1 MPGRICEENTPKPK
15 TFRIIHFNDVYEI
28 EDRDLMHPGAAK
40 FASLVKVS
48 HQGSPD
54 IVRIDREWRTDRR
67 TGRWIDL
74 CGCQGSQGCF
84 FHRIKECFR
93 ILFLLF
99 SILINSYDLA
109 LLYFC
114 GLGIILRWH
123 LKKYFEPKKQANYL
137 VK

>member
-54 IVRIDREWRTDRR
+54 
-67 TGRWIDL
+67 TG
-74 CGCQGSQGCF
+74 
-84 FHRIKECFR
+84 
-93 ILFLLF
+93 
-99 SILINSYDLA
+99 
-109 LLYFC
+109 
-114 GLGIILRWH
+114 
-123 LKKYFEPKKQANYL
+123 
-137 VK
+137 

>member
-54 IVRIDREWRTDRR
+54 
-67 TGRWIDL
+67 TGRMD
-74 CGCQGSQGCF
+74 
-84 FHRIKECFR
+84 K
-93 ILFLLF
+93 
-99 SILINSYDLA
+99 
-109 LLYFC
+109 
-114 GLGIILRWH
+114 
-123 LKKYFEPKKQANYL
+123 
-137 VK
+137 

>member
-48 HQGSPD
+48 HQVHPD
-54 IVRIDREWRTDRR
+54 ILRLDKEWWTGRR

-84 FHRIKECFR
+84 FIELKNVFE
-93 ILFLLF
+93 F
-99 SILINSYDLA
+99 S
-109 LLYFC
+109 FC
-114 GLGIILRWH
+114 
-123 LKKYFEPKKQANYL
+123 
-137 VK
+137 